1 MRELVGI
8 ALGQPKFVIKAILS
22 PLRQGSSSTLTK
34 LGLYGIKNRLINA
47 KRDNMTKK
55 PNENDVVFIQA

>member
-8 ALGQPKFVIKAILS
+8 TLGQPKFVVNVILS

-34 LGLYGIKNRLINA
+34 LGLYG
-47 KRDNMTKK
+47 METS
-55 PNENDVVFIQA
+55 PN